1 MSTDTKEILDRAL
14 ALPDMD
20 KAHIVDELL
29 SSLDPPD
36 EEIDTLWR
44 KEVEDRISAHHAG
57 ALKSVSLDEVL
68 SKYQK

>member
-20 KAHIVDELL
+20 KAQIVDELL

-44 KEVEDRISAHHAG
+44 KEVEDRIRAYNAG
-57 ALKSVSLDEVL
+57 ALKSVSLEEVL